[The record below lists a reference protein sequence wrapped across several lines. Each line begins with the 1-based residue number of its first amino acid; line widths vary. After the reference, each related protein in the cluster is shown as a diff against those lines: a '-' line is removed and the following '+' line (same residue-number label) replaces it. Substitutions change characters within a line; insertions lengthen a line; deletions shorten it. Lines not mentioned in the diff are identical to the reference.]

1 MENNHCQ
8 HLLQSLSDYIDGT
21 LDPSLC
27 ALLEEHLC
35 GCENCQVVYNTTLKT
50 IDLYHTVE
58 SHETLPGEVRERL
71 FMRLNL
77 EDYLG
82 KNDAPIRKMDPE
94 SHK

>member
-8 HLLQSLSDYIDGT
+8 KLLQSISDYIDGT
-21 LDPSLC
+21 RDPALC

-58 SHETLPGEVRERL
+58 SHEELPGEVRERL

-77 EDYLG
+77 EDYL
-82 KNDAPIRKMDPE
+82 KKPDVTISKSNHE
-94 SHK
+94 

>member
-8 HLLQSLSDYIDGT
+8 QLLQSLSDYIDGT

-58 SHETLPGEVRERL
+58 SHETLPVDVRSRL
-71 FMRLNL
+71 FMRLHL
-77 EDYLG
+77 EDYLE
-82 KNDAPIRKMDPE
+82 KD
-94 SHK
+94 